1 MRTRGGFKRKLV
13 LLLTL
18 AVSTTTSG
26 ALLPQI
32 PHGEQG
38 ALTQAPLPLA
48 FPFPTQA
55 VADFDGDCLPDRA
68 ELVSNGFRKNIHLRL
83 SSPWTMS
90 LHFSSE
96 TQQPGSIYA
105 EDIDRDSDNDLIWVS
120 DQQAAH
126 TALWL
131 NNGIGELARVSETAT
146 YDAEI
151 KRLVAGGSRNGSLA
165 SSVNGGLRATASN
178 AFYLLALPA
187 NHLPEVPP
195 SASLKSHCRSRAA
208 ALSPCISRYPKRGP
222 PSFLS

>member
-55 VADFDGDCLPDRA
+55 VADFDGDYLPDSA

-146 YDAEI
+146 YAAEI
-151 KRLVAGGSRNGSLA
+151 KRLVAGGTRNDYLA
-165 SSVNGGLRATASN
+165 SFAGGQLRATATRG
-178 AFYLLALPA
+178 FYLLALPDDP
-187 NHLPEVPP
+187 LPW
-195 SASLKSHCRSRAA
+195 ASHSTALKSSPRGCAA
-208 ALSPCISRYPKRGP
+208 VLSPCVNRYPKRGP